1 MDPLQIALLSN
12 PGQYGTPAAFSAL
25 PNAPVVPTD
34 EHKPVMRPVRLV
46 AARTLIGLA
55 DVIAPTPRAA

>member
-12 PGQYGTPAAFSAL
+12 PRQHGTPAAFSAL
-25 PNAPVVPTD
+25 PSAPVVPAA
-34 EHKPVMRPVRLV
+34 EHKRVMRPVRVV
-46 AARTLIGLA
+46 AARTLISLA